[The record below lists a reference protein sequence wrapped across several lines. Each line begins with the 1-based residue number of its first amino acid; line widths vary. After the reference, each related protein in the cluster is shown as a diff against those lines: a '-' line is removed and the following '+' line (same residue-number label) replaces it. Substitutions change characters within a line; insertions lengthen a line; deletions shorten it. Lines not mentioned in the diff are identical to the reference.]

1 MAAKRLL
8 VSLDEKTFD
17 EITNLAKINK
27 SSSSKVAKELIISS
41 LELEEDA
48 LFSKLA
54 EKRLAEAKYWVKHE
68 DAWK

>member
-27 SSSSKVAKELIISS
+27 SSSKVAKELIISS

-48 LFSKLA
+48 LFLKLA